1 MCASSVVSVYLM
13 AYADQTLKDIYQY
26 NSKFTRNERVFLA
39 KKVAFMSILLII
51 ASGIG
56 VYLG

>member
-1 MCASSVVSVYLM
+1 M
-13 AYADQTLKDIYQY
+13 AYADQTLKDIYQD